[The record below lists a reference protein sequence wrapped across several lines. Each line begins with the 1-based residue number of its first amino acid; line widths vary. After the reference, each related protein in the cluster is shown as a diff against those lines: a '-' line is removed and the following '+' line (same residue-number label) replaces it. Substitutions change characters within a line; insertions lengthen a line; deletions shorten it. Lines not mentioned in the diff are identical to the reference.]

1 MSAWNKTLYSF
12 IAMTDLK
19 MLWNQFLN
27 FCFTQCIALFIAIF
41 HQVLQYDFSGNIHSY
56 CKMNLPLYFNC
67 LKLLGLLDSEFL
79 GDRAAEG
86 VGVVLTV
93 YEDVLNP
100 SMHANI
106 RMLYKQRF
114 FTENSSRLT
123 EGFQNASAGKFIL
136 QLTML
141 YPILWFWRFYQ
152 KRQVFEISS
161 VWIVAQLWNA
171 CVWYWKMSKSID
183 KHINKW
189 LLKW

>member
-1 MSAWNKTLYSF
+1 M
-12 IAMTDLK
+12 I
-19 MLWNQFLN
+19 FLVISTSIVKLN
-27 FCFTQCIALFIAIF
+27 
-41 HQVLQYDFSGNIHSY
+41 Y
-56 CKMNLPLYFNC
+56 LYFNC

-141 YPILWFWRFYQ
+141 FPILWFWRFYQ
-152 KRQVFEISS
+152 KRLVFEISS
-161 VWIVAQLWNA
+161 VWIVAQWWNA

-183 KHINKW
+183 KHINKC
-189 LLKW
+189 LLNDRAKVQELIDKGIDQKSKEINNAFK

>member
-1 MSAWNKTLYSF
+1 MHVR
-12 IAMTDLK
+12 LK
-19 MLWNQFLN
+19 QNPVLIHSNDRSEDVMKSVFKLLFYPMY
-27 FCFTQCIALFIAIF
+27 CIIAIF

-141 YPILWFWRFYQ
+141 HPICNVL
-152 KRQVFEISS
+152 EILPKKISF
-161 VWIVAQLWNA
+161 
-171 CVWYWKMSKSID
+171 
-183 KHINKW
+183 
-189 LLKW
+189 

>member
-1 MSAWNKTLYSF
+1 M
-12 IAMTDLK
+12 I
-19 MLWNQFLN
+19 FLVIS
-27 FCFTQCIALFIAIF
+27 TSIVKLT
-41 HQVLQYDFSGNIHSY
+41 Y
-56 CKMNLPLYFNC
+56 LYFNC

-152 KRQVFEISS
+152 KRLIFEISS
-161 VWIVAQLWNA
+161 VWIVAQWWNA

-183 KHINKW
+183 KHINKS
-189 LLKW
+189 LLNDRAKVQELIDKGIDQKSKEINNAFK

>member
-1 MSAWNKTLYSF
+1 M
-12 IAMTDLK
+12 I
-19 MLWNQFLN
+19 FLVISTSIVKLN
-27 FCFTQCIALFIAIF
+27 
-41 HQVLQYDFSGNIHSY
+41 Y
-56 CKMNLPLYFNC
+56 LYFTR

-86 VGVVLTV
+86 VGVILTV

-152 KRQVFEISS
+152 KRLVFEISS
-161 VWIVAQLWNA
+161 VWIVAQWWNA

-183 KHINKW
+183 KHINKC
-189 LLKW
+189 LLNDRAKVQELIDKGIDQKSKEINNAFK

>member
-1 MSAWNKTLYSF
+1 M
-12 IAMTDLK
+12 I
-19 MLWNQFLN
+19 FLVIS
-27 FCFTQCIALFIAIF
+27 TSIVKLT
-41 HQVLQYDFSGNIHSY
+41 Y
-56 CKMNLPLYFNC
+56 LYFNC

-79 GDRAAEG
+79 GDQAAEG

-152 KRQVFEISS
+152 KRLVFEINS

-183 KHINKW
+183 KHINKC
-189 LLKW
+189 LLNDRAKVQELIDKGIDQKSKEINNAFK

>member
-1 MSAWNKTLYSF
+1 M
-12 IAMTDLK
+12 I
-19 MLWNQFLN
+19 FLVIS
-27 FCFTQCIALFIAIF
+27 TSIVKLT
-41 HQVLQYDFSGNIHSY
+41 Y
-56 CKMNLPLYFNC
+56 LYFNC

-79 GDRAAEG
+79 GDQAAEG

-152 KRQVFEISS
+152 KRLVFEISS
-161 VWIVAQLWNA
+161 VWIVAQWWNA

-183 KHINKW
+183 KHINKC
-189 LLKW
+189 LLNDRAKVQELIDKGIDQKSKEINNAFK

>member
-1 MSAWNKTLYSF
+1 M
-12 IAMTDLK
+12 I
-19 MLWNQFLN
+19 FLVIS
-27 FCFTQCIALFIAIF
+27 TSIVKLT
-41 HQVLQYDFSGNIHSY
+41 Y
-56 CKMNLPLYFNC
+56 LYFNC

-152 KRQVFEISS
+152 KRLVFEISS
-161 VWIVAQLWNA
+161 VWIVAQWWNA

-183 KHINKW
+183 KHINKC
-189 LLKW
+189 LLNDRAKVQELIDKGIDRKSKEINNAFK

>member
-1 MSAWNKTLYSF
+1 M
-12 IAMTDLK
+12 I
-19 MLWNQFLN
+19 FLVIS
-27 FCFTQCIALFIAIF
+27 TPIVKLT
-41 HQVLQYDFSGNIHSY
+41 Y
-56 CKMNLPLYFNC
+56 LYFTC

-141 YPILWFWRFYQ
+141 HPICMVSEILPKKISFW
-152 KRQVFEISS
+152 
-161 VWIVAQLWNA
+161 N
-171 CVWYWKMSKSID
+171 
-183 KHINKW
+183 
-189 LLKW
+189 

>member
-1 MSAWNKTLYSF
+1 M
-12 IAMTDLK
+12 I
-19 MLWNQFLN
+19 FLVIS
-27 FCFTQCIALFIAIF
+27 TSIVKLT
-41 HQVLQYDFSGNIHSY
+41 Y
-56 CKMNLPLYFNC
+56 LYFNC

-152 KRQVFEISS
+152 KRLVFEISS
-161 VWIVAQLWNA
+161 VWIVAQWWNA

-183 KHINKW
+183 KHINKC
-189 LLKW
+189 LLNDRAKVQELIDKGIDQKSKEINNAFK

>member
-1 MSAWNKTLYSF
+1 M
-12 IAMTDLK
+12 I
-19 MLWNQFLN
+19 FLVIS
-27 FCFTQCIALFIAIF
+27 TSIVKLT
-41 HQVLQYDFSGNIHSY
+41 Y
-56 CKMNLPLYFNC
+56 LYFNC

-100 SMHANI
+100 SMHANT

-152 KRQVFEISS
+152 KRLVFEISS
-161 VWIVAQLWNA
+161 VWIVAQWWNA
-171 CVWYWKMSKSID
+171 WVWYWKMSKSID
-183 KHINKW
+183 KHINKC
-189 LLKW
+189 LLNDRAKVQELIDKGIDQKSKEINNALK

>member
-1 MSAWNKTLYSF
+1 M
-12 IAMTDLK
+12 I
-19 MLWNQFLN
+19 FLVIS
-27 FCFTQCIALFIAIF
+27 TSIVKLT
-41 HQVLQYDFSGNIHSY
+41 Y
-56 CKMNLPLYFNC
+56 LYFNC

-141 YPILWFWRFYQ
+141 HPICMVLEILPKKISFW
-152 KRQVFEISS
+152 
-161 VWIVAQLWNA
+161 N
-171 CVWYWKMSKSID
+171 
-183 KHINKW
+183 
-189 LLKW
+189 

>member
-1 MSAWNKTLYSF
+1 MQVR
-12 IAMTDLK
+12 LK
-19 MLWNQFLN
+19 QNPVLIHSNDRSEDVMKSVFKLLFYPMY
-27 FCFTQCIALFIAIF
+27 CIIAIF
-41 HQVLQYDFSGNIHSY
+41 DQVLQYDFSGNIHSY

-114 FTENSSRLT
+114 FTENSRRLT

-136 QLTML
+136 QLTKCYIQFVM
-141 YPILWFWRFYQ
+141 FWRFYQ
-152 KRQVFEISS
+152 KRLVLEISS
-161 VWIVAQLWNA
+161 VWIVAQ
-171 CVWYWKMSKSID
+171 CEGMCMI
-183 KHINKW
+183 
-189 LLKW
+189 LKNEQKY

>member
-1 MSAWNKTLYSF
+1 M
-12 IAMTDLK
+12 I
-19 MLWNQFLN
+19 FLVIS
-27 FCFTQCIALFIAIF
+27 TSIVKLT
-41 HQVLQYDFSGNIHSY
+41 Y
-56 CKMNLPLYFNC
+56 LYFNC

-152 KRQVFEISS
+152 KRLVFEISS
-161 VWIVAQLWNA
+161 VWIVAQWWNA

-183 KHINKW
+183 KHINKS
-189 LLKW
+189 LLNDRAKVQELIDKGIDQKSKEINNAFK

>member
-1 MSAWNKTLYSF
+1 MQVR
-12 IAMTDLK
+12 LK
-19 MLWNQFLN
+19 QNPVLIHSNDRSEDVMKSVFKLLFYPMY
-27 FCFTQCIALFIAIF
+27 CIIAIF

-114 FTENSSRLT
+114 FTENSRRLT

-136 QLTML
+136 QLTKCYIQFVM
-141 YPILWFWRFYQ
+141 FWRFYQ
-152 KRQVFEISS
+152 KRLVLEISS
-161 VWIVAQLWNA
+161 VWIVAQ
-171 CVWYWKMSKSID
+171 CEGMCMI
-183 KHINKW
+183 
-189 LLKW
+189 LKNEQKY

>member
-1 MSAWNKTLYSF
+1 M
-12 IAMTDLK
+12 I
-19 MLWNQFLN
+19 FLVISTSIVKLN
-27 FCFTQCIALFIAIF
+27 
-41 HQVLQYDFSGNIHSY
+41 Y
-56 CKMNLPLYFNC
+56 LYFNC

-152 KRQVFEISS
+152 KRLVFEISS
-161 VWIVAQLWNA
+161 VWIVAQW
-171 CVWYWKMSKSID
+171 
-183 KHINKW
+183 
-189 LLKW
+189 

>member
-1 MSAWNKTLYSF
+1 M
-12 IAMTDLK
+12 I
-19 MLWNQFLN
+19 FLVISTSIVKLN
-27 FCFTQCIALFIAIF
+27 
-41 HQVLQYDFSGNIHSY
+41 Y
-56 CKMNLPLYFNC
+56 LYFTW

-152 KRQVFEISS
+152 KRLVFEISS
-161 VWIVAQLWNA
+161 VWIVAQWWNA

-183 KHINKW
+183 KHINKS
-189 LLKW
+189 LLNDRAKVQELIDKGIDQKSKEINNAFK

>member
-1 MSAWNKTLYSF
+1 M
-12 IAMTDLK
+12 I
-19 MLWNQFLN
+19 FLVISTSIVKLN
-27 FCFTQCIALFIAIF
+27 
-41 HQVLQYDFSGNIHSY
+41 Y
-56 CKMNLPLYFNC
+56 LYFTW

-152 KRQVFEISS
+152 KRLVFEISS
-161 VWIVAQLWNA
+161 VWIVAQWWNA

-183 KHINKW
+183 KHINKS
-189 LLKW
+189 LLNDRAKVQELIDKGIDRKSKEINNAFK

>member
-1 MSAWNKTLYSF
+1 M
-12 IAMTDLK
+12 I
-19 MLWNQFLN
+19 FLVIS
-27 FCFTQCIALFIAIF
+27 TSIVKLT
-41 HQVLQYDFSGNIHSY
+41 Y
-56 CKMNLPLYFNC
+56 LYFNC

-93 YEDVLNP
+93 YEDVLNL

-152 KRQVFEISS
+152 KRLVFEINS
-161 VWIVAQLWNA
+161 VWIVAQWWNA

-183 KHINKW
+183 KHINKC
-189 LLKW
+189 LLNDRAKVQELIDKGIDQKSKEINNAFIK

>member
-1 MSAWNKTLYSF
+1 M
-12 IAMTDLK
+12 I
-19 MLWNQFLN
+19 FLVISTSIVKLN
-27 FCFTQCIALFIAIF
+27 
-41 HQVLQYDFSGNIHSY
+41 Y
-56 CKMNLPLYFNC
+56 LYFNC

-141 YPILWFWRFYQ
+141 FPILWFWRFYQ
-152 KRQVFEISS
+152 KRLVFEISS
-161 VWIVAQLWNA
+161 VWIVAWWNA

-183 KHINKW
+183 KHINKC
-189 LLKW
+189 LLNDRAKVQELIDKGIDQKSKEINNAFK

>member
-1 MSAWNKTLYSF
+1 M
-12 IAMTDLK
+12 I
-19 MLWNQFLN
+19 FLVIS
-27 FCFTQCIALFIAIF
+27 TSIVKLT
-41 HQVLQYDFSGNIHSY
+41 Y
-56 CKMNLPLYFNC
+56 LYFNC

-93 YEDVLNP
+93 YEDVLNL

-136 QLTML
+136 QPTML

-152 KRQVFEISS
+152 KRLVFEISS
-161 VWIVAQLWNA
+161 VWIVAQW
-171 CVWYWKMSKSID
+171 
-183 KHINKW
+183 
-189 LLKW
+189 

>member
-1 MSAWNKTLYSF
+1 M
-12 IAMTDLK
+12 I
-19 MLWNQFLN
+19 FLVIS
-27 FCFTQCIALFIAIF
+27 TSIVKLT
-41 HQVLQYDFSGNIHSY
+41 Y
-56 CKMNLPLYFNC
+56 LYFNC

-152 KRQVFEISS
+152 KRLVFEISS
-161 VWIVAQLWNA
+161 VWIVAQWWNA

-183 KHINKW
+183 KHINKC
-189 LLKW
+189 LLNDRAKVQELIDKGIDQKSKEINNVFK

>member
-1 MSAWNKTLYSF
+1 M
-12 IAMTDLK
+12 I
-19 MLWNQFLN
+19 FLVIS
-27 FCFTQCIALFIAIF
+27 TSIVKLT
-41 HQVLQYDFSGNIHSY
+41 Y
-56 CKMNLPLYFNC
+56 LYFNC

-114 FTENSSRLT
+114 FIEKSSRLT

-152 KRQVFEISS
+152 KRLVFEISS
-161 VWIVAQLWNA
+161 VWIVAQWWNA

-183 KHINKW
+183 KHINKC
-189 LLKW
+189 LLNDRAKVQELIDKGTDQISKEINNAFK

>member
-1 MSAWNKTLYSF
+1 M
-12 IAMTDLK
+12 I
-19 MLWNQFLN
+19 FLVISTSIVKLN
-27 FCFTQCIALFIAIF
+27 
-41 HQVLQYDFSGNIHSY
+41 Y
-56 CKMNLPLYFNC
+56 LYFTW

-152 KRQVFEISS
+152 KRLVFEISS
-161 VWIVAQLWNA
+161 VWIVAQWWNA

-183 KHINKW
+183 KHINKC
-189 LLKW
+189 LLNDRAKVQELIDKGIDRKSKEINNAFK

>member
-1 MSAWNKTLYSF
+1 M
-12 IAMTDLK
+12 I
-19 MLWNQFLN
+19 FLVISTSIVKLN
-27 FCFTQCIALFIAIF
+27 
-41 HQVLQYDFSGNIHSY
+41 Y
-56 CKMNLPLYFNC
+56 LYFTW

-141 YPILWFWRFYQ
+141 YPILWFWRFYK
-152 KRQVFEISS
+152 KRLVFEISS
-161 VWIVAQLWNA
+161 VWIVAQWWNA

-183 KHINKW
+183 KHINKC
-189 LLKW
+189 LLNDRAKVQELIDKGIDQKSKEINNAFK

>member
-1 MSAWNKTLYSF
+1 M
-12 IAMTDLK
+12 I
-19 MLWNQFLN
+19 FLVIS
-27 FCFTQCIALFIAIF
+27 TSIVKLT
-41 HQVLQYDFSGNIHSY
+41 Y
-56 CKMNLPLYFNC
+56 LYFNC

-79 GDRAAEG
+79 GDWAAEG

-152 KRQVFEISS
+152 KRLVFEISS
-161 VWIVAQLWNA
+161 VWIVAQWWNA

-183 KHINKW
+183 KHINKC
-189 LLKW
+189 LLNDRAKVQELIDKGIDQKSKEINNAFK